1 MRHECIILAESP
13 GALVEVC
20 GISVL
25 ERLLRQL
32 QRLGLTKAIVLC
44 TTPDVVAQHLAR
56 PSPNRARVAL
66 DIRLRSPDNWPKD
79 TGRFLVVAGDRILDS
94 RLLKLLDEQNSAA
107 ALVDSAPPATLQ
119 PLIESEPETPRGRLC
134 GAALLEPAS
143 VQSRPGPFPEMLRDQ
158 IAAGQIET
166 IDLASRDWNLPS
178 LRRTLRPYW
187 CPAPAPAQ
195 QKNAEYVLLDAA
207 QKWAL
212 DFPAMV
218 HAPIE
223 NFLISHLCKTPI
235 TPNQLTVFTN
245 VAAWSATFLFATG
258 HLGWGVLLALIV
270 GVLDGLDGKQARVK
284 IETSKAGKLEH
295 WFDALFENSW
305 WIALAYFLQSSG
317 LLPNAFAYLALLI
330 AAEIVAGLAKWSV
343 LRFCG
348 RTIDEIGDFN
358 RVVRLVGGRR
368 NIYVWLLAVGIL
380 FGAAAEA
387 YKIVTWW
394 GALTAAVQV
403 PRAAFTV
410 RAHRKMRPVGNFT
423 PAT

>member
-1 MRHECIILAESP
+1 
-13 GALVEVC
+13 
-20 GISVL
+20 
-25 ERLLRQL
+25 
-32 QRLGLTKAIVLC
+32 
-44 TTPDVVAQHLAR
+44 
-56 PSPNRARVAL
+56 
-66 DIRLRSPDNWPKD
+66 
-79 TGRFLVVAGDRILDS
+79 
-94 RLLKLLDEQNSAA
+94 
-107 ALVDSAPPATLQ
+107 
-119 PLIESEPETPRGRLC
+119 
-134 GAALLEPAS
+134 
-143 VQSRPGPFPEMLRDQ
+143 
-158 IAAGQIET
+158 
-166 IDLASRDWNLPS
+166 
-178 LRRTLRPYW
+178 
-187 CPAPAPAQ
+187 
-195 QKNAEYVLLDAA
+195 
-207 QKWAL
+207 
-212 DFPAMV
+212 MV

-387 YKIVTWW
+387 YKIVAWW

-403 PRAAFTV
+403 PRAAFTA